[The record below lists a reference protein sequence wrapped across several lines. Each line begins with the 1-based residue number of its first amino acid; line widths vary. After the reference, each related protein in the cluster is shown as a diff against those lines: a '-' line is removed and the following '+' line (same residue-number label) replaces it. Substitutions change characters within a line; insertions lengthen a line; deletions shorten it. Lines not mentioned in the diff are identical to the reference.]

1 MKKHLLLINCI
12 FAMLISYSFFL
23 RSFISQKKLIDGF
36 SDSDDL
42 FSKISVKNLHSL
54 TLNLNELYDRSVNNS
69 LTLNLNELYDRS
81 VNNVQYQSIVIVLI
95 DALRVDFT
103 QMEQMSFLQS
113 RLQVDRTFVAKVQP
127 PTVTLP
133 RIKVCLIDGNGR
145 TNSSSS

>member
-54 TLNLNELYDRSVNNS
+54 NELYNRSVNNS
-69 LTLNLNELYDRS
+69 LNLNELYDRS

>member
-1 MKKHLLLINCI
+1 
-12 FAMLISYSFFL
+12 MLISYSFFL

-42 FSKISVKNLHSL
+42 FSKISVKNLH
-54 TLNLNELYDRSVNNS
+54 S

>member
-42 FSKISVKNLHSL
+42 FSKISVKNLH
-54 TLNLNELYDRSVNNS
+54 S

>member
-1 MKKHLLLINCI
+1 
-12 FAMLISYSFFL
+12 MLISYSFFL

-54 TLNLNELYDRSVNNS
+54 NELYNRSVNNS

>member
-1 MKKHLLLINCI
+1 
-12 FAMLISYSFFL
+12 MLISYSFFL

-54 TLNLNELYDRSVNNS
+54 NELYNRSVNNS
-69 LTLNLNELYDRS
+69 LNLNELYDRS

>member
-42 FSKISVKNLHSL
+42 FSKISVKNVRS
-54 TLNLNELYDRSVNNS
+54 LNELYNRSVNNS

-103 QMEQMSFLQS
+103 QMEQMLFLQS

>member
-54 TLNLNELYDRSVNNS
+54 NELYNRSVNNS

>member
-1 MKKHLLLINCI
+1 
-12 FAMLISYSFFL
+12 MLISYSFFL

-54 TLNLNELYDRSVNNS
+54 NELYNRSVNNSLNLNELY
-69 LTLNLNELYDRS
+69 ERS

>member
-12 FAMLISYSFFL
+12 FSMLISYSFFL

-54 TLNLNELYDRSVNNS
+54 TLNLNELYDRS
-69 LTLNLNELYDRS
+69 L
-81 VNNVQYQSIVIVLI
+81 NNVQYQSIVIVLI

-103 QMEQMSFLQS
+103 KMEQMSFLQS

>member
-1 MKKHLLLINCI
+1 
-12 FAMLISYSFFL
+12 MLISYSFFL

-42 FSKISVKNLHSL
+42 FSKISVKNVRS
-54 TLNLNELYDRSVNNS
+54 LNELYNRSVNNS

-103 QMEQMSFLQS
+103 QMEQMLFLQS

>member
-36 SDSDDL
+36 SDSYDL

-54 TLNLNELYDRSVNNS
+54 NK
-69 LTLNLNELYDRS
+69 LYDRS

-113 RLQVDRTFVAKVQP
+113 QLQVDRTFVAKVQP

-133 RIKVCLIDGNGR
+133 RIKVCLIVGNGR